1 MAKRAI
7 KRVGRDSVFRT
18 AAGGGDPGVF
28 QCKPTVRKSRPYK
41 PHCFTPAEIQLS
53 VFQEF
58 IIYMV
63 FLRRG
68 LDKDILAKLFLGA
81 TTKPALRVIKSVLRT
96 WVAGLDGILK
106 AEEWWLK
113 PEHKD
118 RAKSRAFSGEF
129 GEEVLAV
136 ADCTNVNCE
145 GSTLSE
151 LINQQLYS
159 TYYKH
164 TCGKYAVACS
174 RVGGCIACAP
184 GQGGPAGD
192 HQCMVQA
199 GLFDPDKW
207 KVEDGKPWPQM
218 LYDAGVTAR
227 TKTAAQ
233 QAGCDLVTSGIV
245 RKSKSNTLSF
255 AQRSTNFRVSSLR
268 IRVENFIGIIKR
280 HFKIL
285 RTVIPLSDIGMM
297 DKIVYACFMLHN
309 FGSLIIE

>member
-1 MAKRAI
+1 
-7 KRVGRDSVFRT
+7 
-18 AAGGGDPGVF
+18 
-28 QCKPTVRKSRPYK
+28 
-41 PHCFTPAEIQLS
+41 
-53 VFQEF
+53 
-58 IIYMV
+58 MV

-174 RVGGCIACAP
+174 RVGGCIA
-184 GQGGPAGD
+184 
-192 HQCMVQA
+192 
-199 GLFDPDKW
+199 
-207 KVEDGKPWPQM
+207 
-218 LYDAGVTAR
+218 
-227 TKTAAQ
+227 
-233 QAGCDLVTSGIV
+233 
-245 RKSKSNTLSF
+245 
-255 AQRSTNFRVSSLR
+255 
-268 IRVENFIGIIKR
+268 
-280 HFKIL
+280 
-285 RTVIPLSDIGMM
+285 
-297 DKIVYACFMLHN
+297 
-309 FGSLIIE
+309 